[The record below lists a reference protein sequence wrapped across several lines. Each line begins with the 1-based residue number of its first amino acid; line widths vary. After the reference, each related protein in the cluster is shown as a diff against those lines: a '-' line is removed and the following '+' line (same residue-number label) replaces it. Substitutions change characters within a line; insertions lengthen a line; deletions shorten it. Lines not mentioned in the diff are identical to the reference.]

1 MAAGFV
7 TSERRLTRRVVV
19 CGLGGDRAPWDL
31 PASTFEARRWIHG
44 GERSLYAL
52 AIAIAAIGWD
62 VELRGRI
69 VIRDLDRMVRA
80 AGGRG
85 PRVDLPPRRPT
96 AEDLVIVPDGWTYPL
111 AYARICLSPARL
123 VMMLLAPPGLFGWP
137 FQAGWARSDPTSARL
152 EEMATREQFRAMETL
167 GFELWS
173 NNELLVDAARS
184 ADVACKWVG
193 GGMPTPFPEPGNK
206 THDVALVEA
215 NRWAPLARAVAAK
228 LNGVRVLRIP
238 EVDNEELVRLL
249 GQARVLIWPS
259 RVEGHSRIQNE
270 ARAMGTVPV
279 ALPNP
284 FAAGLSAE
292 EGAVIVSSLEE
303 MPIAI
308 EQLLADPVKLG
319 ALSALGIRTARDQ
332 LDWDRFVA
340 RVGAALDEPE
350 RPDPGRS
357 ARGEF
362 GRILESHMHLL
373 HELET
378 TRKQRDTV
386 LSEFAAFRG
395 QRSVR
400 WAFWLA
406 ASLRRWTGI
415 QRT

>member
-7 TSERRLTRRVVV
+7 TSERRAPRRVVV

-31 PASTFEARRWIHG
+31 PASTFEAHRWIHG

-69 VIRDLDRMVRA
+69 VTRDLDRMVRV

-111 AYARICLSPARL
+111 AYARICFSPARL

-137 FQAGWARSDPTSARL
+137 FQAGWTRSDPAAARL
-152 EEMATREQFRAMETL
+152 EEMATPEQFRAMETL

-193 GGMPTPFPEPGNK
+193 GGMPMPFPEPGNK

-215 NRWAPLARAVAAK
+215 NRWAPMARAVAAK
-228 LNGVRVLRIP
+228 LNGVSILRIP

-259 RVEGHSRIQNE
+259 RVEGHSRIQSE

-284 FAAGLSAE
+284 FSVGLSAE
-292 EGAVIVSSLEE
+292 QGAVIVSSLEE

-308 EQLLADPVKLG
+308 ERLLADPVKLG

-340 RVGAALDEPE
+340 RVGAALNEPE
-350 RPDPGRS
+350 LPDPGRS

-362 GRILESHMHLL
+362 GRILESHMDLL

-415 QRT
+415 HRT